1 MNWKAFL
8 VFLMLNFLGLYLGS
22 FATSN
27 GVSSDWY
34 RNLNQA
40 PWTPPGWVFG
50 AAWTSIM
57 ICFAFYMAFLWEM
70 EVQKTVLGLFAV
82 EWLLNFLWNPVF
94 FHFRQVGL
102 ALVVLSALTLLVFY
116 LMVKYFPEMRWKTL
130 FILPYALWLLI
141 ACSLNVHVMIPKN

>member
-8 VFLMLNFLGLYLGS
+8 VFLILNFLGLYLGG

-57 ICFAFYMAFLWEM
+57 TCFAFYMAFLWEM
-70 EVQKTVLGLFAV
+70 EIQKTVLGLFAV

-102 ALVVLSALTLLVFY
+102 ALVVLSALTLLVF
-116 LMVKYFPEMRWKTL
+116 T
-130 FILPYALWLLI
+130 
-141 ACSLNVHVMIPKN
+141 